1 VSFTVGKVAGAYPSV
16 MCIAYPG
23 QVLEIDDGMAL
34 VETDQRRR
42 RASLLLVPETAV
54 GDWVVVSAGTV
65 LRVLD
70 PGEANEIRTMLD
82 EAARAEAALRGV
94 TPPDGG

>member
-1 VSFTVGKVAGAYPSV
+1 

-23 QVLEIDDGMAL
+23 QVLEIADGTAL

-42 RASLLLVPETAV
+42 RASLLLVPETV
-54 GDWVVVSAGTV
+54 LGDWVVVSAGTV

-70 PGEANEIRTMLD
+70 PEEAEEIRAMLD
-82 EAARAEAALRGV
+82 EAARADAALRGV
-94 TPPDGG
+94 TPPNGG

>member
-1 VSFTVGKVAGAYPSV
+1 

-23 QVLEIDDGMAL
+23 QVLEISDGTAL
-34 VETDQRRR
+34 VETDQRQR

-65 LRVLD
+65 LRILD
-70 PGEANEIRTMLD
+70 PDEAAEIRELLD
-82 EAARAEAALRGV
+82 EATRAEVAMRGA
-94 TPPDGG
+94 TPPVGG

>member
-1 VSFTVGKVAGAYPSV
+1 MSFTVGTGAGAYPSV

>member
-1 VSFTVGKVAGAYPSV
+1 

-23 QVLEIDDGMAL
+23 QVLEIADGTAL

-70 PGEANEIRTMLD
+70 PEEASQIRTMLD

>member
-1 VSFTVGKVAGAYPSV
+1 

-23 QVLEIDDGMAL
+23 QVLEIADGMAL
-34 VETDQRRR
+34 VETEQRRR

-70 PGEANEIRTMLD
+70 PEEAHQIRTMLD

-94 TPPDGG
+94 NPPDGG

>member
-1 VSFTVGKVAGAYPSV
+1 

-23 QVLEIDDGMAL
+23 QVLEIDNGMAL

-70 PGEANEIRTMLD
+70 PGEATEIRAMLD

>member
-1 VSFTVGKVAGAYPSV
+1 

-23 QVLEIDDGMAL
+23 QVLEIVEGMAL

-42 RASLLLVPETAV
+42 RASLLLFPDTAM

-65 LRVLD
+65 IRVLD
-70 PGEANEIRTMLD
+70 PVEAEEIRTMLD
-82 EAARAEAALRGV
+82 EAARAEAALRGI
-94 TPPDGG
+94 TPPDVAKREEI

>member
-1 VSFTVGKVAGAYPSV
+1 

-23 QVLEIDDGMAL
+23 QVLEVADGTAL

-42 RASLLLVPETAV
+42 RASLMLVPETAV

-70 PGEANEIRTMLD
+70 PDEANEIRTMLD

-94 TPPDGG
+94 VPPEGG

>member
-1 VSFTVGKVAGAYPSV
+1 

-23 QVLEIDDGMAL
+23 QVLEIDNGMAL

-42 RASLLLVPETAV
+42 RASLLLFPETAV

-70 PGEANEIRTMLD
+70 VAEATEIRTMLD

-94 TPPDGG
+94 MPPDGG

>member
-1 VSFTVGKVAGAYPSV
+1 

-23 QVLEIDDGMAL
+23 QVLEVADGTAL

-42 RASLLLVPETAV
+42 RASLLLAPETAV

-65 LRVLD
+65 LHILSSE
-70 PGEANEIRTMLD
+70 EADEIRSMLD
-82 EAARAEAALRGV
+82 EAARAEAALRGI
-94 TPPDGG
+94 PPPNGG

>member
-1 VSFTVGKVAGAYPSV
+1 

-23 QVLEIDDGMAL
+23 QVLEIDSGMAL

-70 PGEANEIRTMLD
+70 PGEATEIRNLLD
-82 EAARAEAALRGV
+82 EAARAEAALRGIP
-94 TPPDGG
+94 PPDGG

>member
-1 VSFTVGKVAGAYPSV
+1 

-23 QVLEIDDGMAL
+23 RVLEIVDSMAL

-70 PGEANEIRTMLD
+70 PEDANEIRTMLD

-94 TPPDGG
+94 TPPEVG

>member
-1 VSFTVGKVAGAYPSV
+1 

-23 QVLEIDDGMAL
+23 RVIEIDSSGAL
-34 VETDQRRR
+34 VETEQRRR

-65 LRVLD
+65 LRILD
-70 PGEANEIRTMLD
+70 PGEANEIRQMLD
-82 EAARAEAALRGV
+82 TARDQGDAR
-94 TPPDGG
+94 

>member
-1 VSFTVGKVAGAYPSV
+1 

-23 QVLEIDDGMAL
+23 QVLEITEGMAL
-34 VETDQRRR
+34 VETEQRRR
-42 RASLLLVPETAV
+42 RASLLLVPETTV

-70 PGEANEIRTMLD
+70 PGEAHQIRTMLD

-94 TPPDGG
+94 NPPDGG

>member
-1 VSFTVGKVAGAYPSV
+1 

-23 QVLEIDDGMAL
+23 QVLEIADGAAL

-42 RASLLLVPETAV
+42 RASLLLAPETAV

-65 LRVLD
+65 LRILD
-70 PGEANEIRTMLD
+70 PEEAAQIRTMLD

>member
-1 VSFTVGKVAGAYPSV
+1 

-23 QVLEIDDGMAL
+23 QVLEIDNGMAL

-70 PGEANEIRTMLD
+70 PEEANEIRTMLD
-82 EAARAEAALRGV
+82 EAARADAALRGV

>member
-1 VSFTVGKVAGAYPSV
+1 

-23 QVLEIDDGMAL
+23 RVIEVDSSGAL
-34 VETDQRRR
+34 VETEQRRR

-65 LRVLD
+65 LRILD
-70 PGEANEIRTMLD
+70 PEEANEIRQILD
-82 EAARAEAALRGV
+82 TARDQGDAR
-94 TPPDGG
+94 

>member
-1 VSFTVGKVAGAYPSV
+1 

-23 QVLEIDDGMAL
+23 QVLEIADGTAL

-70 PGEANEIRTMLD
+70 PGEAGEIRAMLD

>member
-1 VSFTVGKVAGAYPSV
+1 

-23 QVLEIDDGMAL
+23 QVLEIADGIAL
-34 VETDQRRR
+34 VETDRRRR

-70 PGEANEIRTMLD
+70 PAEADQIRTTLD
-82 EAARAEAALRGV
+82 KAARAEAALREV
-94 TPPDGG
+94 APAEGG

>member
-1 VSFTVGKVAGAYPSV
+1 

-23 QVLEIDDGMAL
+23 QVLEIDNGMAL

>member
-1 VSFTVGKVAGAYPSV
+1 

-23 QVLEIDDGMAL
+23 QVLEITDGTAL

-70 PGEANEIRTMLD
+70 PEEAEEIRAMLD
-82 EAARAEAALRGV
+82 EAARADAALRGV

>member
-1 VSFTVGKVAGAYPSV
+1 

-23 QVLEIDDGMAL
+23 QVLEIDNGMAL

-42 RASLLLVPETAV
+42 RASLLLFPETAV

-70 PGEANEIRTMLD
+70 PEEATEIRTMLD
-82 EAARAEAALRGV
+82 EAARSEAALRGV

>member
-1 VSFTVGKVAGAYPSV
+1 

-23 QVLEIDDGMAL
+23 QVLEVADGSAL

-70 PGEANEIRTMLD
+70 PEEANEIRTMLD
-82 EAARAEAALRGV
+82 EAARADAALRGV

>member
-1 VSFTVGKVAGAYPSV
+1 

-23 QVLEIDDGMAL
+23 QVLEIADGTAL

-42 RASLLLVPETAV
+42 RASLLLFPETAV

-70 PGEANEIRTMLD
+70 PEEANEIRTMLD
-82 EAARAEAALRGV
+82 EAARADAALRGI

>member
-1 VSFTVGKVAGAYPSV
+1 

-23 QVLEIDDGMAL
+23 QVLEIDEDSAV

-42 RASLLLVPETAV
+42 KASLLLVPEVAV

-65 LRVLD
+65 LRILEPD
-70 PGEANEIRTMLD
+70 EANEIRSMLD
-82 EAARAEAALRGV
+82 EAKRAEAALRGV
-94 TPPDGG
+94 TPPGD

>member
-1 VSFTVGKVAGAYPSV
+1 

-23 QVLEIDDGMAL
+23 QVLEIADGTAL

-42 RASLLLVPETAV
+42 RASLLLFPETAV

-70 PGEANEIRTMLD
+70 PEEAEEIRTMLD

-94 TPPDGG
+94 TPPNSG

>member
-1 VSFTVGKVAGAYPSV
+1 

-23 QVLEIDDGMAL
+23 QVLEIDNGMAL

-70 PGEANEIRTMLD
+70 AGEATEIRTMLD

-94 TPPDGG
+94 TPPGGG

>member
-1 VSFTVGKVAGAYPSV
+1 

-23 QVLEIDDGMAL
+23 QVLEIAEGMAL

-42 RASLLLVPETAV
+42 RASLLLVPDTAV

-70 PGEANEIRTMLD
+70 PGEANQIRTMLD

-94 TPPDGG
+94 NPPDGG

>member
-1 VSFTVGKVAGAYPSV
+1 

-23 QVLEIDDGMAL
+23 LVLEIADGTAL

-65 LRVLD
+65 LRILD
-70 PGEANEIRTMLD
+70 PEEANEIRTMLD

-94 TPPDGG
+94 MPPGGG

>member
-1 VSFTVGKVAGAYPSV
+1 

-23 QVLEIDDGMAL
+23 QVLEIDNGMAL

-65 LRVLD
+65 LRVLE
-70 PGEANEIRTMLD
+70 PEEATEIRTMLD

>member
-1 VSFTVGKVAGAYPSV
+1 

-23 QVLEIDDGMAL
+23 QVLEITDSMAL
-34 VETDQRRR
+34 VETDQRQR

-65 LRVLD
+65 LRILD
-70 PGEANEIRTMLD
+70 PEEAAEIRTMLD

>member
-1 VSFTVGKVAGAYPSV
+1 

-23 QVLEIDDGMAL
+23 QVLEIADGTAL

-42 RASLLLVPETAV
+42 RASLLLFPETAV

-70 PGEANEIRTMLD
+70 PEEANEIRTMLD
-82 EAARAEAALRGV
+82 EAARADAALRGV

>member
-1 VSFTVGKVAGAYPSV
+1 

-23 QVLEIDDGMAL
+23 QVLEIAEGTAL

-70 PGEANEIRTMLD
+70 PEEAEEIRAMLD
-82 EAARAEAALRGV
+82 EAARADAALRGV
-94 TPPDGG
+94 TPPNGD